1 MPMIA
6 LCVWLAPALAD
17 PPPDRPPEALHPII
31 SEVLY
36 AVPTY
41 EGDANMDGVRD
52 ATGDEFIELFNPHD
66 SPINLAG
73 YMLSDRNPEGRGRL
87 EFRFPPVTLEPGQCA
102 VVFNGLNSIW
112 RGPVGDSRRAAP
124 AAHDLFHDA
133 WVFTMRNTSAYVG
146 LSNTADW
153 VLLTAPDG
161 TPIECVAWGRLEPPP
176 PIRADL
182 VLWANDIRG
191 ASATRDPATGL
202 MVSHLDLGAAMH
214 RAYSPGLHPWP
225 PPAPEQNDRGDRGES
240 ADHTDHAEPDR

>member
-1 MPMIA
+1 MPTIA
-6 LCVWLAPALAD
+6 LCVLLAQALAD

-36 AVPTY
+36 AVPIY
-41 EGDANMDGVRD
+41 EGDANKDGVRD

-66 SPINLAG
+66 RPINLAG

-87 EFRFPPVTLEPGQCA
+87 EFRFPPVTLQPGQCA
-102 VVFNGLNSIW
+102 VVFNGLNSSW
-112 RGPVGDSRRAAP
+112 RGPVGDSRRAALAP
-124 AAHDLFHDA
+124 HDLFHDA

-182 VLWANDIRG
+182 VLWASDIRN
-191 ASATRDPATGL
+191 ASATRDPGTGL
-202 MVSHLDLGAAMH
+202 MVSHLDLDATMQ

-225 PPAPEQNDRGDRGES
+225 PPERMPKEQGERGEQ
-240 ADHTDHAEPDR
+240 APQAELDEHDR